1 MKELIS
7 ELEGLGFTNYEAK
20 VFVSLM
26 KGFNM
31 SAPEVAEDSKVP
43 KSSAYDI
50 LKIFAERGY
59 CNEIQTPS
67 QIRYEIVA
75 PDIVK
80 GKIEN
85 EMTNNFD
92 RKKLLLSSS
101 FEKLSS
107 LFKSNHSD
115 KSGSDIELI
124 KGFNLFRFVKFLDLL
139 KEANE
144 EILLMN
150 RLEGQISTELDEET
164 KKFFKRGGRSRSIYE
179 ANTNF
184 KLEKDG
190 NWKSVTKEDLIEMCE
205 KFEKQGEEI
214 HLAEKVPQNIAIF
227 DRKIVFTSFV
237 DETKTKNKRTD
248 LIVRNRNYAEY
259 MVSLFELNWK
269 SSESVEEFKKKLNN

>member
-67 QIRYEIVA
+67 KIRYEIVA
-75 PDIVK
+75 PDTIK
-80 GKIEN
+80 GKLLYDLGYEYN
-85 EMTNNFD
+85 E
-92 RKKLLLSSS
+92 KVKLLESS
-101 FEKLSS
+101 FAKIDP
-107 LFKSNHSD
+107 LFKSRYSED
-115 KSGSDIELI
+115 GAKDIELI
-124 KGFNLFRFVKFLDLL
+124 RGFNKYRFVKFLDLL
-139 KEANE
+139 KDTKE

-150 RLEGQISTELDEET
+150 RLEGHVSEELDEET
-164 KKFFKRGGRSRSIYE
+164 KKFFQRGGKSRSIYE
-179 ANTNF
+179 ASADF
-184 KLEKDG
+184 KMEKDG
-190 NWKSVTKEDLIEMCE
+190 KWVKVTKNDLIEMCE

-214 HLAEKVPQNIAIF
+214 HLMDRVPQNVAIF
-227 DRKIVFTSFV
+227 DRKIVFVGLV
-237 DETKTKNKRTD
+237 DERKEKNNRTD
-248 LIVRNRNYAEY
+248 LIIRNKDYAEN
-259 MVSLFELNWK
+259 MVSLFELNWNQSDTLK
-269 SSESVEEFKKKLNN
+269 EYKKKVK

>member
-67 QIRYEIVA
+67 KIRYEIVA

-85 EMTNNFD
+85 ELVNNFD
-92 RKKLLLSSS
+92 RKKFLLSSS
-101 FEKLSS
+101 FEKLSG

-115 KSGSDIELI
+115 NSSSDIELI

-164 KKFFKRGGRSRSIYE
+164 KKFFQRGGRSRSIYE
-179 ANTNF
+179 ASTNF

-190 NWKSVTKEDLIEMCE
+190 NWKNVTKEDLIEMCE
-205 KFEKQGEEI
+205 KFEEQGEEI
-214 HLAEKVPQNIAIF
+214 HLTAKVPQNVAIF

-248 LIVRNRNYAEY
+248 LIVRNRNYADY

-269 SSESVEEFKKKLNN
+269 GSESVEEFKKKLNN